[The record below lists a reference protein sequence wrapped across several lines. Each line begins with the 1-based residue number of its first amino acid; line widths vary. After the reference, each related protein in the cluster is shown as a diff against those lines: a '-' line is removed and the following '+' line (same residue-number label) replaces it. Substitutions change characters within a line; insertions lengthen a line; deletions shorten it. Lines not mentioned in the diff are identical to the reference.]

1 MVKSNY
7 IEIVSCKR
15 GNYKKYINPGNL
27 NTNREKNNRLTVR
40 IQLVEQFAKH
50 FPTLLSTV
58 GTKYS
63 SVYIFLTIQNTIS
76 KVSCFGKRYKHHYQ
90 RTKNQ

>member
-63 SVYIFLTIQNTIS
+63 SVYTGTMKS
-76 KVSCFGKRYKHHYQ
+76 W
-90 RTKNQ
+90 

>member
-1 MVKSNY
+1 MAKSNY
-7 IEIVSCKR
+7 IETISYKH

-63 SVYIFLTIQNTIS
+63 SVYTGTMNPGRYHFSHNS
-76 KVSCFGKRYKHHYQ
+76 KYNIESVVFR
-90 RTKNQ
+90 